1 MSQKV
6 IQQYKFIFKKSIHTE
21 RVSMTKEWFYTKE
34 KNHKKN
40 IVIVQFLAWMFTCTY
55 IQNGNIR
62 DKLNK

>member
-34 KNHKKN
+34 KNHKKKYCYSA
-40 IVIVQFLAWMFTCTY
+40 IF
-55 IQNGNIR
+55 G
-62 DKLNK
+62 LNVYMHLHTKRKYKRQIK